1 MNTMKKLSLVVGALF
16 VAVALIAQTPKFG
29 HISSDLLLTA
39 MPEYDSAQKKIENL
53 RDQYDLE
60 IEQIQVEINK
70 KIEAFNRSEAT
81 MSDLIK
87 EAKASEIQEMQVRLQ
102 NFAQTAQ
109 QDLQQK
115 SMSFIQP
122 VMDKARKAIEDVAK
136 EQGLLY
142 VFDMSQGNP
151 IFASEKSLD
160 LLPLVKTK
168 LNLK

>member
-1 MNTMKKLSLVVGALF
+1 MKKISLIIGVLVITAALN
-16 VAVALIAQTPKFG
+16 AQNLKFG
-29 HISSDLLLTA
+29 HISSDMLLTA
-39 MPEYDSAQKKIENL
+39 MPEYDSAQAQVQDL
-53 RDQYDLE
+53 RQQYDLE
-60 IEQIQVEINK
+60 IERIQVEINK
-70 KIEAFNRSEAT
+70 KIEDFNQTEAT

-115 SMSFIQP
+115 SMTFIQP
-122 VMDKARKAIEDVAK
+122 VMDKARGAIEEVSK
-136 EQGLLY
+136 ELELLY

-151 IFASEKSLD
+151 IYASDKSID

-168 LNLK
+168 LGLQ